1 VGALTYH
8 RGMGQLRP
16 GDDAPPFS
24 LTDDSGQSVS
34 SESLGGTR
42 YVLYFYP
49 RDDTPGCTTEACQ
62 FNENLAAFQQA
73 SVPVIGVSRDDAGS
87 HQAFRT
93 KYGLRFP
100 LVSDP
105 DRAAHDAYGAWGD
118 RPPRGEG
125 VIRSTFIV
133 GADGRIERA
142 WYGVRSDGHAG
153 EVVEALGEG
162 AAA

>member
-1 VGALTYH
+1 
-8 RGMGQLRP
+8 MPQLSP
-16 GDDAPPFS
+16 GDPAPPFS
-24 LTDDSGQSVS
+24 LPDDAGGTVS
-34 SESLGGTR
+34 SESLLGQR
-42 YVLYFYP
+42 YILYFYP

-62 FNENLAAFQQA
+62 FNENLEAFRQA

-133 GADGRIERA
+133 GPEGRIERS
-142 WYGVRSDGHAG
+142 WYSVRSEGHAG
-153 EVVEALGEG
+153 EVLEAIRGG
-162 AAA
+162 APA

>member
-1 VGALTYH
+1 MA
-8 RGMGQLRP
+8 QLQP
-16 GDDAPPFS
+16 GDPAPPFA
-24 LTDDSGQSVS
+24 LTDDSGKSVS
-34 SESLGGTR
+34 SESLRGKR

-49 RDDTPGCTTEACQ
+49 RDDTPGCTAEACQ
-62 FNENLAAFQQA
+62 FNDNLEAFQQA

-105 DRAAHDAYGAWGD
+105 DHAAHDAYGAWGD

-133 GADGRIERA
+133 GPDGRIERA
-142 WYGVRSDGHAG
+142 WYSVRSDGHAS
-153 EVVEALGEG
+153 EVLDALRGG
-162 AAA
+162 ATA